1 MVCEGPVSSFE
12 HEFSA
17 VLVTDPAPAALTG
30 LMPTDAVPSAHFLFL
45 FKYISDCSC
54 PMAFPLIDLTP
65 AEASRGPSWPCAR
78 QSPGC
83 LSILTSSPRLTELK
97 DCAGE
102 MSPRQCEDLRG
113 GKVMPTSQPLGAIPA
128 CHQGMGRN
136 GEAGTQR
143 QEVDPTLIALK
154 L

>member
-54 PMAFPLIDLTP
+54 PMAFFPLIDVTP

-97 DCAGE
+97 DFVPVRCHH
-102 MSPRQCEDLRG
+102 
-113 GKVMPTSQPLGAIPA
+113 TSVKIWEGARWCPPA
-128 CHQGMGRN
+128 SLWGQFLPVTRAW
-136 GEAGTQR
+136 AGTEK
-143 QEVDPTLIALK
+143 QEPRDRRVRSYLDCS
-154 L
+154 